1 MKVILTADVKGKG
14 KKGEMVTV
22 SDGYARNFLFPRNLA
37 VNADAQAMTE
47 LKNRED
53 AKAFHIAE
61 EKKAAQSVCDKING
75 KTVVIN
81 AKAGASG
88 KLYGSI
94 TSKEIA
100 EEIKKQFSVDIDR
113 RKISVND
120 IKAAGDYSAD
130 VKLYNG
136 IAAKLT
142 VSVKVAE

>member
-37 VNADAQAMTE
+37 INADAQAMTE
-47 LKNRED
+47 LKNREES
-53 AKAFHIAE
+53 KAFHIAE
-61 EKKAAQSVCDKING
+61 DKKAAQAICDKIN
-75 KTVVIN
+75 KQTVTIK

-88 KLYGSI
+88 KLYGAI

-100 EEIKKQFSVDIDR
+100 DEIKKQFAVDVDK

-120 IKAAGDYSAD
+120 IKAAGECSAD

-136 IAAKLT
+136 IVAQVT
-142 VSVKVAE
+142 VSVVVA

>member
-37 VNADAQAMTE
+37 INADAQAMTE
-47 LKNRED
+47 LKNREES
-53 AKAFHIAE
+53 KAFHIAE
-61 EKKAAQSVCDKING
+61 DKKAAQAICDKIN
-75 KTVVIN
+75 KQTVTIK

-88 KLYGSI
+88 KLYGAI

-100 EEIKKQFSVDIDR
+100 DEIKKQFAVDVDK

-120 IKAAGDYSAD
+120 IKAAGEYSAD
-130 VKLYNG
+130 VKLYND
-136 IAAKLT
+136 IVAQIT
-142 VSVKVAE
+142 ISVVVA

>member
-37 VNADAQAMTE
+37 INADAQAMTE
-47 LKNRED
+47 LKNREES
-53 AKAFHIAE
+53 KAFHIAE
-61 EKKAAQSVCDKING
+61 DKKAAQAICDKIN
-75 KTVVIN
+75 KQTVTIK

-88 KLYGSI
+88 KLYGAI

-100 EEIKKQFSVDIDR
+100 DEIKKQFAVDVDK

-120 IKAAGDYSAD
+120 IKAAGEYSAD

-136 IAAKLT
+136 IVAQIT
-142 VSVKVAE
+142 ISVVVA

>member
-37 VNADAQAMTE
+37 INADAQAMTE
-47 LKNRED
+47 LKNREES
-53 AKAFHIAE
+53 KAFHIAE
-61 EKKAAQSVCDKING
+61 DKKAAQAICDKIN
-75 KTVVIN
+75 KQTVVIK

-88 KLYGSI
+88 KLYGAI

-100 EEIKKQFSVDIDR
+100 DEIKKQFAVDVDK

-120 IKAAGDYSAD
+120 IKAAGEYSAD

-136 IAAKLT
+136 IVAQIT
-142 VSVKVAE
+142 ISVVVA